1 MNCSTI
7 DSEDGMGWKKKVF
20 CVVCMC
26 VAFAFAFF
34 GHLSNGSGERGMLVE
49 I

>member
-1 MNCSTI
+1 MEEKS
-7 DSEDGMGWKKKVF
+7 F
-20 CVVCMC
+20 CVVCIC